1 MKNNFNLVTDKWIDT
16 DKGLASLYDLFF
28 DTSYQRLTDN
38 AFIKIGVFYLLR
50 CIAQRSYTPVD
61 DRDFKLCSL
70 PEFQQKV
77 TEYLTDHKD
86 LFYLYG
92 DKPFLQFPVLK
103 QYNSTKK
110 TSLGAFIP
118 FVACGNTVCL
128 TQYSVDKKLSDAQ
141 KAKVLVTVQAVSLAG
156 KRIDNSIVIT
166 PGYKGKLSDK
176 NKPSSGCVSPF
187 FGYSGALNSFFVGS
201 SVADSVMRNLL
212 TLEDI
217 KKNAILSLGL
227 GKPCW
232 ELDIT
237 GEDCPDAEVMRYS
250 YLGRLVPLVR
260 FCYIDGDEITCT
272 DGIKHLT
279 EKDGVVP
286 LSMTY
291 MEDPKKG
298 IKVKNADPQRKPW
311 RDLTALLSYLDST
324 SNSGWR
330 CKLLA
335 YCFDRATFSKET
347 VGIWSGGLK
356 VKTNSGEQKV
366 SGGDDFVESYTEF
379 DVSTLRRHSFYSDLV
394 LVLDKLEKKE
404 FYLRRSIVAFYSNR
418 GSKDD
423 NKPKLLPEK
432 NVPQVKAAK
441 EDYWRQCDLLSE
453 QCIKAVESGLESE
466 AMKQFL
472 LKTNQIALKV
482 YDSYCHASSSADF
495 INWVK
500 YRPHFKSEIK

>member
-1 MKNNFNLVTDKWIDT
+1 M
-16 DKGLASLYDLFF
+16 YDLFS
-28 DTSYQRLTDN
+28 DVSCQRLTDN
-38 AFIKIGVFYLLR
+38 PPIKIGVLYLLL
-50 CIAQRSYTPVD
+50 CIAQRAFTPVD
-61 DRDFKLCSL
+61 DEEFKSCSL
-70 PEFQQKV
+70 ARFQQKV
-77 TEYLTDHKD
+77 TEYLLEHKD

-92 DKPFLQFPVLK
+92 DKPFLQFPALK

-128 TQYSVDKKLSDAQ
+128 TQYSVDKKLSDVQ
-141 KAKVLVTVQAVSLAG
+141 KAKVLITVQSLSLAG
-156 KRIDNSIVIT
+156 KRIDNSIVLT
-166 PGYKGKLSDK
+166 PGYRGKLSDK
-176 NKPSSGCVSPF
+176 DKPASGCVSPF
-187 FGYSGALNSFFVGS
+187 FGYFGALNSFYVGS
-201 SVADSVMRNLL
+201 SVVDSVMRNLL

-217 KKNAILSLGL
+217 KKNAILSFGL

-232 ELDIT
+232 ELNIT
-237 GEDCPDAEVMRYS
+237 GEDCSDAEMMRHS

-260 FCYIDGDEITCT
+260 FCYIDGDEIICT

-291 MEDPKKG
+291 MEDPKNG

-311 RDLTALLSYLDST
+311 RDLIALLSYLDST
-324 SNSGWR
+324 SNSSWR

-335 YCFDRATFSKET
+335 YCFNRATYAKDT

-356 VKTNSGEQKV
+356 VKINSGEQKV
-366 SGGDDFVESYTEF
+366 SGSDDFVESYMKFE
-379 DVSTLRRHSFYSDLV
+379 VEGLRKSSFYTDIV
-394 LVLDKLEKKE
+394 LALKVLEKKE
-404 FYLRRSIVAFYSNR
+404 FYLRRAIVEFYSNR
-418 GSKDD
+418 GAKED
-423 NKPKLLPEK
+423 KPKLLPEK

-453 QCIKAVESGLESE
+453 QCINAVGSGLESKE
-466 AMKQFL
+466 MKQFL
-472 LKTNQIALKV
+472 LKINQIALKV
-482 YDSYCHASSSADF
+482 YDTYCHASSSADF

-500 YRPHFKSEIK
+500 NRPHFKSEIK

>member
-1 MKNNFNLVTDKWIDT
+1 MKNNFNLITDKWIDT
-16 DKGLASLYDLFF
+16 DKGPVSLYDLFS
-28 DTSYQRLTDN
+28 DISYKRLTDN
-38 AFIKIGVFYLLR
+38 PLIKIGVLYLLL
-50 CIAQRSYTPVD
+50 CIAQRAFTPVD
-61 DRDFKLCSL
+61 DEEFKSCFLAR
-70 PEFQQKV
+70 FQQKV
-77 TEYLTDHKD
+77 TEYLLEHKD

-92 DKPFLQFPVLK
+92 AKPFLQFPVLN
-103 QYNSTKK
+103 QHNSPKK

-141 KAKVLVTVQAVSLAG
+141 KAKVLITVQALSLAG
-156 KRIDNSIVIT
+156 KRIDNAIVLT

-187 FGYSGALNSFFVGS
+187 FGYFGALNSFYVGS

-217 KKNAILSLGL
+217 KKNAILSFGL

-237 GEDCPDAEVMRYS
+237 GEDCPDAEMMRHS

-286 LSMTY
+286 FSMTY
-291 MEDPKKG
+291 MEDPKNG
-298 IKVKNADPQRKPW
+298 IKIKDADPQRKPW

-324 SNSGWR
+324 SNSEWH

-335 YCFDRATFSKET
+335 YCFDRATFAKET
-347 VGIWSGGLK
+347 VGIWSGGLN
-356 VKTNSGEQKV
+356 VKKDHDGQKASGEN
-366 SGGDDFVESYTEF
+366 DFVESYTEF
-379 DVSTLRRHSFYSDLV
+379 DVDILRRDSFYTDLV
-394 LVLDKLEKKE
+394 LALNELEKKE
-404 FYLRRSIVAFYSNR
+404 FYLRRSIVKFYSNR
-418 GSKDD
+418 GAKDD
-423 NKPKLLPEK
+423 NPRLLPEK

-453 QCIKAVESGLESE
+453 QCINAVECGLESK
-466 AMKQFL
+466 AMMQFL
-472 LKTNQIALKV
+472 LKINQIALKV
-482 YDSYCHASSSADF
+482 YDTYCHASSSADF
-495 INWVK
+495 ITWVK